1 MFLGVANRHKILAT
15 ARKNGYQSLM
25 VNAGISYEQLEDGVL
40 HLPRE
45 DRSKLASRL
54 LESLEED
61 DFELSPEWAEELDRR
76 VKEMDSGTAG
86 MVSSEDFWKE
96 INQRFGTNV

>member
-1 MFLGVANRHKILAT
+1 MANSA
-15 ARKNGYQSLM
+15 
-25 VNAGISYEQLEDGVL
+25 ISYEQLENGAL

-54 LESLEED
+54 LVSLEDD

-76 VKEMDSGTAG
+76 DEGKAEMIT
-86 MVSSEDFWKE
+86 SEELWKR
-96 INQRFGTNV
+96 INAASAAI

>member
-1 MFLGVANRHKILAT
+1 MANA
-15 ARKNGYQSLM
+15 A
-25 VNAGISYEQLEDGVL
+25 ISYEQLENGAL

-54 LESLEED
+54 LVSLEDD

-76 VKEMDSGTAG
+76 VKGMDEGKAEMITFD
-86 MVSSEDFWKE
+86 ELWKR
-96 INQRFGTNV
+96 INQRFGTSV

>member
-1 MFLGVANRHKILAT
+1 MENQRYEFC
-15 ARKNGYQSLM
+15 M
-25 VNAGISYEQLEDGVL
+25 VNAATSYEQLEKGVL

-61 DFELSPEWAEELDRR
+61 DFELSPEWAAELDRR
-76 VKEMDSGTAG
+76 VKEMDEGKAE
-86 MVSSEDFWKE
+86 MISSEDFWKE
-96 INQRFGTNV
+96 INQRFGTNF

>member
-1 MFLGVANRHKILAT
+1 
-15 ARKNGYQSLM
+15 M
-25 VNAGISYEQLEDGVL
+25 VNAASSYEQLENGAL

-54 LESLEED
+54 LVSLEND

-76 VKEMDSGTAG
+76 VKGMDDGTAKTI
-86 MVSSEDFWKE
+86 SSEDLWKE
-96 INQRFGTNV
+96 INQRFGTSFCACG

>member
-1 MFLGVANRHKILAT
+1 VGNKRYEFRLVNGVT
-15 ARKNGYQSLM
+15 
-25 VNAGISYEQLEDGVL
+25 SYEQLEKGVL

-61 DFELSPEWAEELDRR
+61 DFELSPEWAAELDRR
-76 VKEMDSGTAG
+76 VKEMDEGKAE
-86 MVSSEDFWKE
+86 MISSEDFWKE
-96 INQRFGTNV
+96 INQRFGTSF

>member
-1 MFLGVANRHKILAT
+1 
-15 ARKNGYQSLM
+15 M
-25 VNAGISYEQLEDGVL
+25 VNAVISYEQLEDGVL

-76 VKEMDSGTAG
+76 VKEMNNGTAG
-86 MVSSEDFWKE
+86 MISSEDFWKE
-96 INQRFGTNV
+96 INQRFGTNF

>member
-1 MFLGVANRHKILAT
+1 
-15 ARKNGYQSLM
+15 M
-25 VNAGISYEQLEDGVL
+25 VNAVISYEQLEDGVL

-76 VKEMDSGTAG
+76 VKEMDNGTAG

-96 INQRFGTNV
+96 INQRFGTNF

>member
-1 MFLGVANRHKILAT
+1 MANA
-15 ARKNGYQSLM
+15 A
-25 VNAGISYEQLEDGVL
+25 ISYEQLENGAL

-54 LESLEED
+54 LVSLEDD

-76 VKEMDSGTAG
+76 VKELDEGKAEMIT
-86 MVSSEDFWKE
+86 SEELWKR
-96 INQRFGTNV
+96 INQRFGTSV

>member
-1 MFLGVANRHKILAT
+1 MANA
-15 ARKNGYQSLM
+15 A
-25 VNAGISYEQLEDGVL
+25 ISYEQLENGAL

-54 LESLEED
+54 LVSLEDD

-76 VKEMDSGTAG
+76 VNEMDEGRAETIP
-86 MVSSEDFWKE
+86 SEELWKQ
-96 INQRFGTNV
+96 INQRFGTSF